1 MSLNNKVGSMP
12 YGFANADVY
21 AQRNWGVLV
30 SESADGRTALYM
42 WDFGKGF
49 KIFTFVF
56 YD

>member
-1 MSLNNKVGSMP
+1 MP